1 METPWREWLKKAKI
15 VYWLIMG
22 GLAVSV
28 LVIILGTL
36 GIISSEQVLEI
47 GRGYVFL
54 LIAGMLLQM
63 IARRL

>member
-22 GLAVSV
+22 GLAFFAV
-28 LVIILGTL
+28 VIALGMVE
-36 GIISSEQVLEI
+36 IISTQQILLLGQV
-47 GRGYVFL
+47 YVFL

>member
-1 METPWREWLKKAKI
+1 MEAPWREWLKKAKI

-22 GLAVSV
+22 GLAASV

-36 GIISSEQVLEI
+36 GIISSELVLEI
-47 GRGYVFL
+47 GRGYFFL